1 MRWIVAAV
9 IAAVCVLAASPAP
22 AAGAPTSARIVWLEN
37 FQDQANI
44 RIANS
49 DGSGATTLISTGR
62 QSMPKFSPDGKRIAY
77 HAIRGGNTDVY
88 VINANGTNERRVTY
102 HPGQDSSPTWSPDG
116 TRLAFHTDRN
126 GSYDVFSINV
136 DGTGEAPVVVADS
149 VGEWLPS
156 WSPDGTRIAFSATT
170 AGGDWEIWV
179 ANTDG
184 SGLTQL
190 TNNAH
195 HDLMARWSPSGDR
208 LLYQRQLE
216 FTSSFDVWVMNSD
229 GSGETRLTTD
239 ASADGTPAWSPDGS
253 RIAFSS
259 NRSGNPDLWT
269 MNANGSGQARL
280 LGGDLIDQFPDYQP
294 PMCTIASVIDGDTFT
309 CSDGTT
315 VEMLQIDA
323 PELTSCG
330 GEWAKAA
337 LQFIFLT
344 PGREVALSYDTTVN
358 GPAGSIYAA
367 PIWLGNDGAAYNL
380 SIVMAY
386 VGLARRATVG
396 AANDKYINWASS
408 SEAFAQAAQWNMWAP
423 GQPFASGC

>member
-1 MRWIVAAV
+1 MRWIAAAV
-9 IAAVCVLAASPAP
+9 ITVICVCAAWPAP
-22 AAGAPTSARIVWLEN
+22 AAGAPTSARIVWMEN
-37 FQDQANI
+37 FQSTSNI
-44 RIANS
+44 RIANA
-49 DGSGATTLISTGR
+49 DGSGSSVLVTTGTAA
-62 QSMPKFSPDGKRIAY
+62 QPTFSPDGRRVAY
-77 HAIRGGNTDVY
+77 HAERNGNLDVY
-88 VINANGTNERRVTY
+88 VINVDGTNERRVTV
-102 HPGQDSSPTWSPDG
+102 HPAKDSSPSWSPDG
-116 TRLAFHTDRN
+116 TRLAFASERN
-126 GSYDVFSINV
+126 GSYDIFVVNV
-136 DGTGEAPVVVADS
+136 DGTNELAIAAGPSRDF
-149 VGEWLPS
+149 LPD
-156 WSPDGTRIAFSATT
+156 WSPDGTRLAFSSDRD
-170 AGGDWEIWV
+170 GDMEIFV
-179 ANTDG
+179 VNIDG
-184 SGLTQL
+184 SALAQL

-195 HDLMARWSPSGDR
+195 HELASDWSPSGDKIVF
-208 LLYQRQLE
+208 QQQLQG
-216 FTSSFDVWVMNSD
+216 TSSYDVWVI
-229 GSGETRLTTD
+229 GSGGGAATRLTTD
-239 ASADGTPAWSPDGS
+239 PSADGTPRWSPDGQ
-253 RIAFSS
+253 RIAFASD
-259 NRSGNPDLWT
+259 RSGNPDVWT
-269 MNANGSGQARL
+269 MNANGSAQARL
-280 LGGDLIDQFPDYQP
+280 LGASMIDQFLEWQP
-294 PMCTIASVIDGDTFT
+294 PMCTVASVIDGDTFT